1 VIRLVTS
8 QLVLSRPSSIF
19 LSLHIYTN
27 TYSHIHTHTYTHTH
41 THIHTERPESS
52 TNFGDWDSNNEEHRM
67 ETHFTDNRQ
76 LALNDWGAQGGHS
89 QAHYNQ
95 AAMHID
101 AKYINA
107 ISLTNMLKGS
117 LQY

>member
-1 VIRLVTS
+1 
-8 QLVLSRPSSIF
+8 
-19 LSLHIYTN
+19 
-27 TYSHIHTHTYTHTH
+27 
-41 THIHTERPESS
+41 
-52 TNFGDWDSNNEEHRM
+52 M
-67 ETHFTDNRQ
+67 ETHFTDNLQ

-95 AAMHID
+95 AAMHIG
-101 AKYINA
+101 AKNINA